1 LHVARLATFFAPKI
15 ALAMICCAIILA
27 SVLVSTVSPA
37 ATDSPDYTIL
47 LDHIDAER
55 AWNIVNDLAGDDF
68 EGRRAGTA
76 GANLAS
82 EYVASYFGSI
92 GLRPAGENGGYRTRF
107 TLPLWQLTQM
117 PALEMLDHGGNVL
130 QAFDYRR
137 DFNVIPGSGS
147 GDYSAEVVFAGYGI
161 TAGSLGYDD
170 FDGLSVGGKIVLA
183 IVGTPRSGGFR
194 ESNYGA
200 AYVKA
205 ENALRHGAVGL
216 ILVDNPAEPTSHYIE
231 RSRCGACWTN
241 YGRLTLQGSS
251 VGMADRLLRDSDLTL
266 SSLQQEIDQKL
277 RPRSF
282 ALGKQ
287 LHISVRAS
295 FVENADS
302 YNVLGFIPGTDP
314 DASRKVVIIGAH
326 YDHWGKDVNGDVFR
340 GANDDASGVAV
351 MMEIARLFSVATKPK
366 WSILFASWSGEEEGF
381 YGSYAYVQDP
391 YFPVSGTIAYLNLD
405 MVGYGQPLIGESSK
419 THTALRAVMDESANQ
434 LGISLV
440 MQDFQGGSGHA
451 SFENKGVPNLMLIY
465 WPDDAY
471 HTPADTAT
479 HVSKKN
485 LFDAARLTALIAL
498 KLGEIEV
505 TGAALTTSHSIT
517 VTRRIETSGTSLQL
531 GGGVLRMDFLVIAGV
546 VIAVVLVPIAFFHFR
561 GRKRDNPGS

>member
-1 LHVARLATFFAPKI
+1 
-15 ALAMICCAIILA
+15 MA
-27 SVLVSTVSPA
+27 SVSFSASA
-37 ATDSPDYTIL
+37 AYAIDNSDYVTL
-47 LDHIDAER
+47 LDHIDVER
-55 AWNIVNDLAGDDF
+55 AWDVVEDLAGDHF

-82 EYVASYFGSI
+82 EYIANHFGSI
-92 GLRPAGENGGYRTRF
+92 GLKPAGENGDYRTRF
-107 TLPLWQLTQM
+107 TLPLWQLAQM
-117 PALEMLDHGGNVL
+117 PTLEVLDRGGNVL
-130 QAFDYRR
+130 QAFDYRK

-161 TAGSLGYDD
+161 TASSLSYND
-170 FDGLSVGGKIVLA
+170 FEGISVQGKIVLT
-183 IVGTPRSGGFR
+183 IVGTPPNGRFEEG
-194 ESNYGA
+194 NYGA

-205 ENALRHGAVGL
+205 ENALSHGAVGL
-216 ILVDNPAEPTSHYIE
+216 ILVDNPAEPTSHYVE
-231 RSRCGACWTN
+231 RSRCGACWTI
-241 YGRLTLQGSS
+241 YRKLTIQGST
-251 VGMADRLLRDSDLTL
+251 VDTADRLLRDSGLTL
-266 SSLQQEIDQKL
+266 SLLQQEINQNL

-287 LHISVRAS
+287 LHISVQTS
-295 FVENADS
+295 YVENADS

-314 DASRKVVIIGAH
+314 VASRKVVIIGAH

-391 YFPVSGTIAYLNLD
+391 YFPVSGTIAYLDLD

-440 MQDFQGGSGHA
+440 MQDFQGGSDHA

-465 WPDDAY
+465 C
-471 HTPADTAT
+471 
-479 HVSKKN
+479 
-485 LFDAARLTALIAL
+485 
-498 KLGEIEV
+498 
-505 TGAALTTSHSIT
+505 LTTPIIPRQIRRRMS
-517 VTRRIETSGTSLQL
+517 RRITCSTPQGLPHSS
-531 GGGVLRMDFLVIAGV
+531 
-546 VIAVVLVPIAFFHFR
+546 P
-561 GRKRDNPGS
+561 